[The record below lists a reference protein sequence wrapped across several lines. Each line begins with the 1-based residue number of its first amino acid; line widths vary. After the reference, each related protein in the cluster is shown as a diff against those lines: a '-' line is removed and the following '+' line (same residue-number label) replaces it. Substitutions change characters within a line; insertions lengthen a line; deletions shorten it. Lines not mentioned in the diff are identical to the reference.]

1 MQYYLAPMEGI
12 TGYVFR
18 RAQQELFE
26 PLDKYV
32 TPFLAPNQNRC
43 MNTREKK
50 DVLPEHNTG
59 GMTAPQILTNQ
70 AEVFLNTCRELK
82 KMGYQEINLNLGCP
96 SGTVT
101 AKGRGAGFL
110 AFPQKLDGFLEQ
122 VFAGTDCK
130 ISIKTRL
137 GIQEPEE
144 FFTILEIF
152 NRYPLEELIIHPRV
166 QKDFYKNKP
175 NWEVFREAVKR
186 SRHPV
191 CYNGDLFTLEDLQL
205 FQEAFPQVNRVMLGR
220 GMVVNPGFLN
230 LLPERGGDGKTLDQK
245 RLWAFHDRLLSD
257 YGKDLSGDKNLLF
270 KMKELWFYLI
280 RLFPDSEKEAKKIR
294 KVQRL
299 SEYCQIVHHLF
310 SEKELEVPTHIC
322 F

>member
-18 RAQQELFE
+18 GAQQELFE
-26 PLDKYV
+26 PLDKYI

-43 MNTREKK
+43 MNTRERK

-59 GMTAPQILTNQ
+59 GRTVPQILTNQ
-70 AEVFLNTCRELK
+70 AEVFLAACRELEN
-82 KMGYQEINLNLGCP
+82 MGYQEVNLNLGCP

-110 AFPQKLDGFLEQ
+110 VFPEKLDAFLEQ
-122 VFAGTDCK
+122 VFAGTHQK

-175 NWEVFREAVKR
+175 NWEVFGEAVKR
-186 SRHPV
+186 SRAPV
-191 CYNGDLFTLEDLQL
+191 CYNGDIFTPENLNLFV
-205 FQEAFPQVNRVMLGR
+205 EAHPQVNRVMLGR

-230 LLPERGGDGKTLDQK
+230 LLPERGGGGRNPDQEK
-245 RLWAFHDRLLSD
+245 IRAFHDRLLFD
-257 YGKDLSGDKNLLF
+257 YGKELSGDKNLLF

-294 KVQRL
+294 KVQRV
-299 SEYCQIVHHLF
+299 SDYIRIVDGLF
-310 SEKELEVPTHIC
+310 SEKELEVPAHIC